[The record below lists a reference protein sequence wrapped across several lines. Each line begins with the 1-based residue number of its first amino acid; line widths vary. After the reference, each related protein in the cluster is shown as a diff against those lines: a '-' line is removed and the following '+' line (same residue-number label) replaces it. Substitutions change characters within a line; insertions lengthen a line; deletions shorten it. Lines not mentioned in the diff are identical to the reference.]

1 MNDRPIERAG
11 GRTGDRPAERP
22 LESAVRSAQDIR
34 ETARRLSG
42 LHEAALTG
50 ELTPEAPRD
59 APRTV
64 IGESWQRVLDRGVDP
79 ERPSDQHLLSV
90 AELEHRRQR
99 SRLASVLPL
108 LGGELLP
115 SADAAQQIM
124 VVTDA
129 EGRVLWRDGS
139 APIRRMA
146 DRLGF
151 DKGADWTEGVVGTNA
166 IGTALVA
173 GSPVLV
179 HSAEHFLRSHHQWT
193 CAAAPLRDPRDG
205 RLLGTVDLSG
215 PAHSFHP
222 TTLALVSAVAR
233 LAEGE
238 LRTRH
243 HASLGRLR
251 ASAAPVLARIGGR
264 ALAVDPHGWTAAVTG
279 MTPPDRVALPREPEA
294 GPLWLPRYGMC
305 TLEPLPGG
313 WLIRLGR
320 PEPAPGPH
328 RVVLDLGGPGGP
340 VVTVAGPAG
349 SWSHALTPRHAEL
362 LFLLAT
368 HPRGR
373 SAAELARDVFGDG
386 GRTVTVRAELSRLRR
401 HLAGVLAHRPYRFA
415 DGVEVELRLP
425 ARPVELLPHSTAP
438 GVLAARRSGDDRPGG
453 QPPENPVHGQHPL
466 P

>member
-1 MNDRPIERAG
+1 MSDRPIDRAG
-11 GRTGDRPAERP
+11 ERTGARPAERP
-22 LESAVRSAQDIR
+22 VASAVRSAQDIR
-34 ETARRLSG
+34 ETARRLAG
-42 LHEAALTG
+42 VHEAALAG
-50 ELTPEAPRD
+50 DHLPAESPRD
-59 APRTV
+59 APRAV
-64 IGESWQRVLDRGVDP
+64 IGESWRRALDRGVDP
-79 ERPSDQHLLSV
+79 ERGSDQHPLSV
-90 AELEHRRQR
+90 AELEFRRQK
-99 SRLASVLPL
+99 SQLASVLPVL
-108 LGGELLP
+108 SGGLLP
-115 SADAAQQIM
+115 TAEAAQQIM
-124 VVTDA
+124 VVTDS

-151 DKGADWTEGVVGTNA
+151 DKGADWAEGTVGTNA

-173 GSPVLV
+173 RSPVLV

-193 CAAAPLRDPRDG
+193 CAAAPLHDPRDG
-205 RLLGTVDLSG
+205 RLLGTVDVSG

-243 HASLGRLR
+243 HASLERLR
-251 ASAAPVLARIGGR
+251 SSAAPVLARIGGR
-264 ALAVDPHGWTAAVTG
+264 ALAVDANGWTAAVAG
-279 MTPPDRVALPREPEA
+279 VTPPSRVALPKEPEA

-328 RVVLDLGGPGGP
+328 RVVLDLGRPGDP
-340 VVTVAGPAG
+340 AVTVAGPAG

-362 LFLLAT
+362 LFLLAAN
-368 HPRGR
+368 PRGR
-373 SAAELARDVFGDG
+373 SAAELAQDLFGDG

-425 ARPVELLPHSTAP
+425 ERPVELLPHSTAP
-438 GVLAARRSGDDRPGG
+438 TVLAARRPGDG
-453 QPPENPVHGQHPL
+453 HGAV
-466 P
+466 

>member
-1 MNDRPIERAG
+1 MSDRPIDRAG
-11 GRTGDRPAERP
+11 ERTGARPAERP
-22 LESAVRSAQDIR
+22 VASAVRSAQDIR
-34 ETARRLSG
+34 ETARRLAG
-42 LHEAALTG
+42 VHEAALVG
-50 ELTPEAPRD
+50 DHLPAESPRD
-59 APRTV
+59 APRAV
-64 IGESWQRVLDRGVDP
+64 IGESWRRALDRGVDP
-79 ERPSDQHLLSV
+79 ERGSDQHPLSV
-90 AELEHRRQR
+90 AELEFRRQT
-99 SRLASVLPL
+99 SQLASVLPVL
-108 LGGELLP
+108 SGGLLP
-115 SADAAQQIM
+115 TAEAAQQIM
-124 VVTDA
+124 VVTDS

-151 DKGADWTEGVVGTNA
+151 DKGADWAEGTVGTNA

-173 GSPVLV
+173 RSPVLV

-193 CAAAPLRDPRDG
+193 CAAAPLHDPRDG
-205 RLLGTVDLSG
+205 RLLGTVDVSG

-243 HASLGRLR
+243 HASLERLR
-251 ASAAPVLARIGGR
+251 SSAAPVLARIGGR
-264 ALAVDPHGWTAAVTG
+264 ALAVDANGWTAAVAG
-279 MTPPDRVALPREPEA
+279 VTPPSRVALPKKPEA

-328 RVVLDLGGPGGP
+328 RVVLDLGRPGDP
-340 VVTVAGPAG
+340 AVTVAGPAG

-362 LFLLAT
+362 LFLLAA

-373 SAAELARDVFGDG
+373 SAAELAQDLFGDG

-425 ARPVELLPHSTAP
+425 DRPVELLPHSTAP
-438 GVLAARRSGDDRPGG
+438 TVLAARRPGDG
-453 QPPENPVHGQHPL
+453 HGAV
-466 P
+466 

>member
-1 MNDRPIERAG
+1 MSDRPIERAG
-11 GRTGDRPAERP
+11 GRTGDRPAEGP
-22 LESAVRSAQDIR
+22 FESAALAAQDSR
-34 ETARRLSG
+34 ETARRLATV
-42 LHEAALTG
+42 HEAALTG
-50 ELTPEAPRD
+50 DLPPDAPRD

-64 IGESWQRVLDRGVDP
+64 IGESWRRVLDRGVDP
-79 ERPSDQHLLSV
+79 ERGLPQHHLTV
-90 AELEHRRQR
+90 AELECRRRKSQ
-99 SRLASVLPL
+99 LASVLPAL
-108 LGGELLP
+108 AGQLLP
-115 SADAAQQIM
+115 TADAAQQIM

-129 EGRVLWRDGS
+129 EGRVLWREGS

-151 DKGADWTEGVVGTNA
+151 DKGADWTEGAVGTNA

-173 GSPVLV
+173 RTPVLV

-193 CAAAPLRDPRDG
+193 CAAAPLHDPRDG
-205 RLLGTVDLSG
+205 RLLGVVDLSG

-222 TTLALVSAVAR
+222 TTLALVSAVTR

-238 LRTRH
+238 LRARH
-243 HASLGRLR
+243 QASLERLR
-251 ASAAPVLARIGGR
+251 SSAAPVLARIGGR
-264 ALAVDPHGWTAAVTG
+264 ALAVDPRGWTAAVTG
-279 MTPPDRVALPREPEA
+279 MTPPDRVALPKGPEA

-305 TLEPLPGG
+305 TLDPLPGG
-313 WLIRLGR
+313 WLIRIGR

-328 RVVLDLGGPGGP
+328 RVVVDLGAPGGP
-340 VVTVAGPAG
+340 TVIVAGPAG

-362 LFLLAT
+362 LFLLAA
-368 HPRGR
+368 HPGGR

-425 ARPVELLPHSTAP
+425 ERPVELLPHSTAP
-438 GVLAARRSGDDRPGG
+438 AVLAARRTA
-453 QPPENPVHGQHPL
+453 PEGNG
-466 P
+466 